1 MQHLIAS
8 PLAAILDPPA
18 LVTSLASLVP
28 LLVHASNPQ
37 NQPDLLSNYPAICTF
52 LQKKKDNGRDVVDPK
67 KLEQTAL

>member
-18 LVTSLASLVP
+18 LVTSLVP

-37 NQPDLLSNYPAICTF
+37 IQPDLLSNYPAICTF
-52 LQKKKDNGRDVVDPK
+52 LQKKDNGRDVVDPK

>member
-18 LVTSLASLVP
+18 LVTSLVSLVP

-52 LQKKKDNGRDVVDPK
+52 LQKKDNGRDVVDPK